1 MNTTRPHDL
10 LWLNDRAALEE
21 VSEEWVISQWRPA
34 LPVVVRRD
42 VSHDKERIPVGVR
55 GMRRDQRA
63 AGWVNAVNIKR
74 VVSPEALASHT
85 VLVGSPFVSMPP
97 VQGAIQLALREW
109 PWVWGITGSV
119 GYALATEV
127 PVLHADSDLDLLIRS
142 PEPITREMLVE
153 WQQVIGQLL
162 CRADTQIETP
172 QGAFALSEWLREDR
186 VLLKTSSGPQLVIDP
201 WAFKGEV

>member
-1 MNTTRPHDL
+1 MNTPRPHDL
-10 LWLNDRAALEE
+10 LWLSESTALEG
-21 VSEEWVISQWRPA
+21 VSEEWVTSQWRLA

-42 VSHDKERIPVGVR
+42 VNHEGRIPVGVR

-63 AGWVNAVNIKR
+63 AGWVDGAKIKR
-74 VVSPEALASHT
+74 VVTPESLASRDL
-85 VLVGSPFVSMPP
+85 LVKSPFVSMPP
-97 VQGAIQLALREW
+97 VQGAIQLAMREW

-127 PVLHADSDLDLLIRS
+127 PVLHAESDLDLVIRC
-142 PEPITREMLVE
+142 PDRVEREALLE

-172 QGAFALSEWLREDR
+172 HGAFALAEWLRDGR
-186 VLLKTSSGPQLVIDP
+186 VLLKTSSGPQLVTDP
-201 WAFKGEV
+201 WAFKGEA

>member
-1 MNTTRPHDL
+1 MNTPRSHDL
-10 LWLNDRAALEE
+10 LWLSESNALEG
-21 VSEEWVISQWRPA
+21 VSEEWVASQWRPQ

-42 VSHDKERIPVGVR
+42 VNTDARIPVGVR

-63 AGWVNAVNIKR
+63 AGWVNAAKIKR
-74 VVSPEALASHT
+74 VVSPESLASRE
-85 VLVGSPFVSMPP
+85 LLMKSPFVSMPP

-127 PVLHADSDLDLLIRS
+127 PVLHADSDLDLIIRC
-142 PEPITREMLVE
+142 PERVEREALLE

-172 QGAFALSEWLREDR
+172 LGAFALAEWLRDGR
-186 VLLKTSSGPQLVIDP
+186 VLLKTSSGPHLVTDP
-201 WAFKGEV
+201 WLSGEK

>member
-1 MNTTRPHDL
+1 MNTPRPHDL
-10 LWLNDRAALEE
+10 LWLSESNALEG
-21 VSEEWVISQWRPA
+21 VSEEWVASQWRPA

-42 VSHDKERIPVGVR
+42 VNHEGRIPVGVR

-63 AGWVNAVNIKR
+63 AGWVNAAKIKR
-74 VVSPEALASHT
+74 VVSPESLAAREL
-85 VLVGSPFVSMPP
+85 LVKSPFVSMPP

-127 PVLHADSDLDLLIRS
+127 PVLHADSDLDLIIRC
-142 PEPITREMLVE
+142 PEPVEHKLLLE

-172 QGAFALSEWLREDR
+172 QGAFALAEWLRDGR
-186 VLLKTSSGPQLVIDP
+186 VLLKASSGPQFVSDP
-201 WAFKGEV
+201 WMQKG

>member
-1 MNTTRPHDL
+1 MNTPRPHDL
-10 LWLNDRAALEE
+10 LWLSESNALEG
-21 VSEEWVISQWRPA
+21 VSEEWVASQWRPA

-42 VSHDKERIPVGVR
+42 VKHEGRIPVGVR

-63 AGWVNAVNIKR
+63 AGWVNAAKIKR
-74 VVSPEALASHT
+74 VVSPESLAAREL
-85 VLVGSPFVSMPP
+85 LVKSPFVSMPP

-127 PVLHADSDLDLLIRS
+127 PVLHADSDLDLIIRC
-142 PEPITREMLVE
+142 PEPVEHKLLLE

-172 QGAFALSEWLREDR
+172 QGAFALAEWLRDGR
-186 VLLKTSSGPQLVIDP
+186 VLLKASSGPQLVSDP
-201 WAFKGEV
+201 WMQKG

>member
-1 MNTTRPHDL
+1 MNTSRPHDL
-10 LWLNDRAALEE
+10 LWLNDRNALEG
-21 VSEEWVISQWRPA
+21 VSEEWVASQWRPA

-42 VSHDKERIPVGVR
+42 VHHDGRIPVGVR

-63 AGWVNAVNIKR
+63 AGWANAGGVKR
-74 VVSPEALASHT
+74 ILSPEALASRE
-85 VLVGSPFVSMPP
+85 VLVNSPFVSMPP

-127 PVLHADSDLDLLIRS
+127 PVLHADSDLDLLIRC
-142 PEPITREMLVE
+142 PQPVAPDVLAQ
-153 WQQVIGQLL
+153 WQQVISQLL

-172 QGAFALSEWLREDR
+172 NGAFALAEWLRDGR
-186 VLLKTSSGPQLVIDP
+186 VLLKTSGGPCLVTDP
-201 WAFKGEV
+201 WMSGTQ

>member
-1 MNTTRPHDL
+1 MNTPRPHDL
-10 LWLNDRAALEE
+10 LWLSDRDALED
-21 VSEEWVISQWRPA
+21 VSEEWVASQWRPQ

-42 VSHDKERIPVGVR
+42 VNREGHIPVGVR

-63 AGWVNAVNIKR
+63 AGWANATKVKR
-74 VVSPEALASHT
+74 VVSPESLASRDL
-85 VLVGSPFVSMPP
+85 LVKSPFVSMPP

-127 PVLHADSDLDLLIRS
+127 PVLHAQSDLDLIIRC
-142 PEPITREMLVE
+142 PECIAREAFLE

-172 QGAFALSEWLREDR
+172 QGAFALTEWLRDGR
-186 VLLKTSSGPQLVIDP
+186 VLLKTSSGPQLVSDP
-201 WAFKGEV
+201 WALKG

>member
-1 MNTTRPHDL
+1 MNTPRPHDL
-10 LWLNDRAALEE
+10 LWLSESNALEG
-21 VSEEWVISQWRPA
+21 VSEEWVASQWRSQ

-42 VSHDKERIPVGVR
+42 VNHEGRIPVGVR

-63 AGWVNAVNIKR
+63 AGWVNAAKIKR
-74 VVSPEALASHT
+74 VVSPESLASREL
-85 VLVGSPFVSMPP
+85 LVKSPFVSMPP

-127 PVLHADSDLDLLIRS
+127 PVLHADSDLDLIIRC
-142 PEPITREMLVE
+142 PEPVEHKLLLE

-172 QGAFALSEWLREDR
+172 QGAFALAEWLRDGR
-186 VLLKTSSGPQLVIDP
+186 VLLKTSSGPQLVSDP
-201 WAFKGEV
+201 WMQKGEA

>member
-1 MNTTRPHDL
+1 MNTPRPHDL
-10 LWLNDRAALEE
+10 LWLSESNALEG
-21 VSEEWVISQWRPA
+21 VSEEWGASQWRPQ

-42 VSHDKERIPVGVR
+42 VNHEGRIPVGVR

-63 AGWVNAVNIKR
+63 AGWVNAAKIKR
-74 VVSPEALASHT
+74 VVSPESLASREL
-85 VLVGSPFVSMPP
+85 LVKSPFVSMPP

-127 PVLHADSDLDLLIRS
+127 PVLHADSDLDLIIRC
-142 PEPITREMLVE
+142 PEPVEHKLLLE

-172 QGAFALSEWLREDR
+172 QGAFALAEWLRDGR
-186 VLLKTSSGPQLVIDP
+186 VLLKTSSGPQLVSDP
-201 WAFKGEV
+201 WMQKGEA

>member
-1 MNTTRPHDL
+1 MNTPRPHDL
-10 LWLNDRAALEE
+10 LWLSESNALEG
-21 VSEEWVISQWRPA
+21 VSEEWVASQWRPQ

-42 VSHDKERIPVGVR
+42 VNTDARIPVGVR

-63 AGWVNAVNIKR
+63 AGWVNAAKIKR
-74 VVSPEALASHT
+74 VVSPESLASRE
-85 VLVGSPFVSMPP
+85 LLMKSPFVSMPP

-127 PVLHADSDLDLLIRS
+127 PVLHADSDLDLIIRC
-142 PEPITREMLVE
+142 PERVEREALLE

-172 QGAFALSEWLREDR
+172 LGAFALAEWLRDGR
-186 VLLKTSSGPQLVIDP
+186 VLLKTSSGPHLVTDP
-201 WAFKGEV
+201 WLSGEK

>member
-1 MNTTRPHDL
+1 MNTPRPHDL
-10 LWLNDRAALEE
+10 LWLSESNALEG
-21 VSEEWVISQWRPA
+21 VSEEWVASQWRPQ

-42 VSHDKERIPVGVR
+42 VNHEGRIPVGVR

-63 AGWVNAVNIKR
+63 AGWVNAAKIKR
-74 VVSPEALASHT
+74 VVSPESLASREL
-85 VLVGSPFVSMPP
+85 LVKSPFVSMPP

-127 PVLHADSDLDLLIRS
+127 PVLHADSDLDLIIRC
-142 PEPITREMLVE
+142 PEPVEHKLLLE
-153 WQQVIGQLL
+153 WQQVSGQLL

-172 QGAFALSEWLREDR
+172 QGAFALAEWLRDGR
-186 VLLKTSSGPQLVIDP
+186 VLLKTSSGPQLVSDP
-201 WAFKGEV
+201 WMLKGDS

>member
-1 MNTTRPHDL
+1 MNTPRPHDL
-10 LWLNDRAALEE
+10 LWLSESNALEG
-21 VSEEWVISQWRPA
+21 VSEEWVASQWRPQ

-42 VSHDKERIPVGVR
+42 VNIDARIPVGVR

-63 AGWVNAVNIKR
+63 AGWVNAAKIKR
-74 VVSPEALASHT
+74 VVSPESLASRE
-85 VLVGSPFVSMPP
+85 LLMKSPFVSMPP

-109 PWVWGITGSV
+109 PWIWGITGSV

-127 PVLHADSDLDLLIRS
+127 PVLHADSDLDLIIRC
-142 PEPITREMLVE
+142 PERVEREALLE

-172 QGAFALSEWLREDR
+172 LGAFALAEWLRDGR
-186 VLLKTSSGPQLVIDP
+186 VLLKTSSGPHLVTDP
-201 WAFKGEV
+201 WLSGEK

>member
-1 MNTTRPHDL
+1 MNTPRPHDL
-10 LWLNDRAALEE
+10 LWLSESNALEG
-21 VSEEWVISQWRPA
+21 VSEEWVVSQWRPA

-42 VSHDKERIPVGVR
+42 VNHEGRIPVGVR

-63 AGWVNAVNIKR
+63 AGWVNAAKIKR
-74 VVSPEALASHT
+74 VVSPESLAAREL
-85 VLVGSPFVSMPP
+85 LVKSPFVSMPP

-127 PVLHADSDLDLLIRS
+127 PVLHADSDLDLIIRC
-142 PEPITREMLVE
+142 PEPVEHKLLLE

-172 QGAFALSEWLREDR
+172 QGAFALAEWLRDGR
-186 VLLKTSSGPQLVIDP
+186 VLLKASSGPQLVSDP
-201 WAFKGEV
+201 WMQKG

>member
-1 MNTTRPHDL
+1 MNTPRPHDL
-10 LWLNDRAALEE
+10 LWLSESNALEG
-21 VSEEWVISQWRPA
+21 VSEEWVASQWRPA

-42 VSHDKERIPVGVR
+42 VNHEGRIPVGVR

-63 AGWVNAVNIKR
+63 AGWVNAAKIKR
-74 VVSPEALASHT
+74 VVSPESLAAREL
-85 VLVGSPFVSMPP
+85 LVKSPFVSMPP

-127 PVLHADSDLDLLIRS
+127 PVLHADSDLDLIIRC
-142 PEPITREMLVE
+142 PEPVEHKLLLE

-172 QGAFALSEWLREDR
+172 QGAFALAEWLRDGR
-186 VLLKTSSGPQLVIDP
+186 VLLKASSGPQLVSDP
-201 WAFKGEV
+201 WMQKG